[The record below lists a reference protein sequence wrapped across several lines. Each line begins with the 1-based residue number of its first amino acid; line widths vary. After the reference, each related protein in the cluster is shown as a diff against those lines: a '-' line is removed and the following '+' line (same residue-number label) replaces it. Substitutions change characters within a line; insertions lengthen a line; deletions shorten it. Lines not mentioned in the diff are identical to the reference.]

1 MNLFANRLKQ
11 ARMDNHLTQ
20 GALAEYLGVS
30 RQTINNY
37 ESGIREPGLDVLTEI
52 SHILNISTDWLLGND
67 TSSNLFSNN
76 PNSFPEAPIF
86 TQRLRNI
93 RSQKALSQ
101 EQVASELGIS
111 IGMYQNLE
119 AGQLIP
125 DIVLTNRIA
134 QYLQVSIDWLLG
146 KDTMIE
152 HNQLVPRKYL
162 QEPYGE
168 RLRAR
173 LILLREMYHYQPE
186 DVAFFLQISPDE
198 YRMFE
203 EGKSD
208 PPVAIMLC
216 LSRLYQL
223 PVESLTIDN
232 SYYIK
237 EMKERFRDL

>member
-93 RSQKALSQ
+93 RNQKALSQ

-111 IGMYQNLE
+111 IGMYQNL
-119 AGQLIP
+119 
-125 DIVLTNRIA
+125 
-134 QYLQVSIDWLLG
+134 VS
-146 KDTMIE
+146 
-152 HNQLVPRKYL
+152 
-162 QEPYGE
+162 
-168 RLRAR
+168 
-173 LILLREMYHYQPE
+173 
-186 DVAFFLQISPDE
+186 
-198 YRMFE
+198 
-203 EGKSD
+203 
-208 PPVAIMLC
+208 
-216 LSRLYQL
+216 
-223 PVESLTIDN
+223 
-232 SYYIK
+232 
-237 EMKERFRDL
+237 